1 MRRLFNFGEK
11 EGAERRKDRVADA
24 QNRSRMAER
33 AVQPANRADLME
45 RGTAATQHAS
55 QPQRSGLTTPNLLHE
70 AARESRPATE
80 AARTAV
86 AEMMAQEIRTK
97 EQARSAQ
104 HHAQNTHPA
113 QAIAGA
119 QNSITH
125 AQDSQ
130 AAAVAHG
137 RAERR
142 HRRRVRI
149 SAPVRVRQVNG
160 GNTAEHPAARA
171 AEFDLTMTSDVSR
184 EGILFETSR
193 SSYARGQEVAVVFP
207 YRPGP
212 GDPVREQRG
221 QVVRVVRASESR
233 HGVAVAFL
241 EGEPKYELVSSN
253 GRPMFE
259 EKTETRR
266 PAAARLEERNKPLV
280 LVVDADEQTRAM
292 LRSEFDA
299 LGYAVETVPDPS
311 MAVALLRHRTP
322 AALVCEAEP
331 FAGVMPGGGDMSGYD
346 LCVIVRRN
354 AKLSR
359 LPVILTTRT
368 GLPSDFAT
376 AHALGATVC
385 VAKPY
390 DMGRLTNLLTMLAPV
405 K

>member
-1 MRRLFNFGEK
+1 MKTRGWKNHLASGGLPGCLAIRHLGKSSLRGVSNGTGHKTIAMKTRTEKLFNL
-11 EGAERRKDRVADA
+11 GAASA
-24 QNRSRMAER
+24 TPGFHAPQNAG
-33 AVQPANRADLME
+33 QPASEVARA
-45 RGTAATQHAS
+45 
-55 QPQRSGLTTPNLLHE
+55 
-70 AARESRPATE
+70 
-80 AARTAV
+80 AV
-86 AEMMAQEIRTK
+86 AEMMAQEIRVK

-104 HHAQNTHPA
+104 QHAQNAQDAHATAAGQSSTTHARDLRETAVA
-113 QAIAGA
+113 QA
-119 QNSITH
+119 
-125 AQDSQ
+125 
-130 AAAVAHG
+130 
-137 RAERR
+137 RPERR
-142 HRRRVRI
+142 HRRRVKI
-149 SAPVRVRQVNG
+149 SAPVRVRQMDI
-160 GNTAEHPAARA
+160 TRA
-171 AEFDLTMTSDVSR
+171 TEFDLTMTSDVSR

-193 SSYARGQEVAVVFP
+193 SNYAREQEVAVVFP

-212 GDPVREQRG
+212 GEPVREQRG

-233 HGVAVAFL
+233 YGVAVAFL
-241 EGEPKYELVSSN
+241 EGEPKYELVTSN

-266 PAAARLEERNKPLV
+266 PASARLEQCDKPLV

-292 LRSEFDA
+292 LRGEFDA

-322 AALVCEAEP
+322 VALVCEAEP

-390 DMGRLTNLLTMLAPV
+390 DMGRLTNLLRMLAPAE
-405 K
+405 